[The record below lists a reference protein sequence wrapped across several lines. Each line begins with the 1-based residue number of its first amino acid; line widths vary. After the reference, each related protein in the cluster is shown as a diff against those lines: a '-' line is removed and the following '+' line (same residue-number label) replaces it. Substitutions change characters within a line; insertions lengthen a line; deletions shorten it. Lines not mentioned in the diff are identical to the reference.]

1 MSSTCDRR
9 RVVLRLV
16 ALVTIATGLV
26 AGRSPEA
33 GAHAR
38 ISHVSPADGAVV
50 EALPDSVSITF
61 VAKPATVEG
70 DPVMV
75 YDPTGRRVDDGDA
88 RVGDDGQV
96 LSVGLDGAT
105 GHLAGRYEILYRVAS
120 ADTHVLT
127 GRFGFTVTEAAAADE
142 PVFVADAAPVERG
155 RHLRGAG
162 PTDLRPEILAV
173 GVAAALA
180 VTARRRTRRALPRPQ
195 PAGTPPFHP
204 TRRVDGTQP
213 DG

>member
-16 ALVTIATGLV
+16 ALATIVTSLV

-50 EALPDSVSITF
+50 EVLPDSVSITF

-75 YDPTGRRVDDGDA
+75 YDPMGRRVDDGDPQ
-88 RVGDDGQV
+88 VGDDGQV
-96 LSVGLDGAT
+96 LSVGLDGSP
-105 GHLAGRYEILYRVAS
+105 GHPAGRYEILYRVAS

-142 PVFVADAAPVERG
+142 PVFVADAAPVERR

-162 PTDLRPEILAV
+162 PTDLRPEILAT

-180 VTARRRTRRALPRPQ
+180 VTARRRTRRALPRSQ
-195 PAGTPPFHP
+195 AAVAPPLRP
-204 TRRVDGTQP
+204 TGRGDGTQR

>member
-9 RVVLRLV
+9 RVVIRLV
-16 ALVTIATGLV
+16 ALVTIATALM

-33 GAHAR
+33 DAHAR

-88 RVGDDGQV
+88 RIADDGQV
-96 LSVGLDGAT
+96 LAVGLDGSA

-127 GRFGFTVTEAAAADE
+127 GRVGFTVSEAADADE
-142 PVFVADAAPVERG
+142 PAFVADAAPVERP

-162 PTDLRPEILAV
+162 PADLRPEVLAV

-180 VTARRRTRRALPRPQ
+180 VTARRRTRRALARSR
-195 PAGTPPFHP
+195 PAGTPPLYL
-204 TRRVDGTQP
+204 TRRVDGIQP